1 MSLNLPFLFHFVT
14 VQLTSDIPI
23 IALFTAAMKLAGVL
37 VTFNFNPIHFP
48 RPPNATQYGP
58 LCHAFNTIAHVTSQ
72 VFDEIEVEKELG
84 FVCWRVIFFAM
95 DGRMKKYGQL
105 SPERAKV
112 WTEKSPK
119 YHLQQ
124 PRLINGKVPVVY
136 YLSRN
141 RQLEHPH
148 FIEVPLSSPDGLYLR
163 DVIERLNVLRGR
175 GMASLHSWSCK
186 RSYKN
191 GFVWHDLCEDDLIL
205 PAHGNEY
212 VLKGSEL
219 FDESDAGR
227 FSPAGNVR
235 LSNQK
240 LLPERQSSRS
250 QDDASSSSSMNEKG
264 TKNSQDDESSPPVQ
278 RSGSSAASPQSSS
291 ADKSSWNS
299 SLSLTEYKIYKT
311 EGLADAST
319 QTDENASK
327 ATPPETC
334 TRGVSTDDGSI
345 EPENNE
351 IHEVPVQPTNES
363 AQICRETVS
372 PAPSS
377 SSASSSGGRTDTLE
391 SLIRADINKL
401 NSFRIIEGEE
411 FRVPK
416 IKPKPSNVLM
426 QIISCGSISVKDHSF
441 GLIPTY
447 RPRFSHSKFPS
458 PLFSTSLSLGD
469 LDCLAENPRFM
480 GLKLED
486 KEYFSGS
493 LLETNMP
500 KEPTLLKRSSSYNAD
515 RINKELGDSVEDK
528 EEKSSGTKC
537 IPRSIKASLNKQ
549 QARSESMKSPLS
561 EGPRISSDGIGSART
576 NTSDSS
582 RGGSKRI
589 TEPSP
594 VNRHSNRIDSFRE
607 DKDNVIK
614 IEES

>member
-1 MSLNLPFLFHFVT
+1 
-14 VQLTSDIPI
+14 
-23 IALFTAAMKLAGVL
+23 
-37 VTFNFNPIHFP
+37 
-48 RPPNATQYGP
+48 
-58 LCHAFNTIAHVTSQ
+58 
-72 VFDEIEVEKELG
+72 
-84 FVCWRVIFFAM
+84 
-95 DGRMKKYGQL
+95 MKKYGQL

-119 YHLQQ
+119 YQQQQ
-124 PRLINGKVPVVY
+124 PARLSNGKVPVVY
-136 YLSRN
+136 YLCRN

-148 FIEVPLSSPDGLYLR
+148 FIEVPLSSTDGLYLR

-175 GMASLHSWSCK
+175 GMASLYSWSCK

-205 PAHGNEY
+205 PAHGKEY

-235 LSNQK
+235 LSNPK
-240 LLPERQSSRS
+240 LLPEPQSSRS
-250 QDDASSSSSMNEKG
+250 QDDTSSSSSMNEKG

-278 RSGSSAASPQSSS
+278 RPGSSAVSPQSSS
-291 ADKSSWNS
+291 ADKSSSWNG
-299 SLSLTEYKIYKT
+299 SLSLAEYKIYKN

-345 EPENNE
+345 ELGNNE
-351 IHEVPVQPTNES
+351 IHEVQVQVQVQPSNES

-416 IKPKPSNVLM
+416 TKLKPSNVLM
-426 QIISCGSISVKDHSF
+426 QLISCGSISVKDHSF

-458 PLFSTSLSLGD
+458 PLFSTSLTLGD

-480 GLKLED
+480 SLKLED

-515 RINKELGDSVEDK
+515 RTDQEHGDSVEDK
-528 EEKSSGTKC
+528 EEKSSVIKC

-561 EGPRISSDGIGSART
+561 EGPRISSDGIGSSRT
-576 NTSDSS
+576 ITSDTSC
-582 RGGSKRI
+582 GGSKRI
-589 TEPSP
+589 TEPSDK
-594 VNRHSNRIDSFRE
+594 RHSNRIDSFRE
-607 DKDNVIK
+607 EKDNVIK
-614 IEES
+614 IEERLASGARVIIQSKGAFNNDEH

>member
-1 MSLNLPFLFHFVT
+1 
-14 VQLTSDIPI
+14 
-23 IALFTAAMKLAGVL
+23 
-37 VTFNFNPIHFP
+37 
-48 RPPNATQYGP
+48 
-58 LCHAFNTIAHVTSQ
+58 
-72 VFDEIEVEKELG
+72 
-84 FVCWRVIFFAM
+84 M

-119 YHLQQ
+119 YQQ
-124 PRLINGKVPVVY
+124 PARLSNGKVPVVY
-136 YLSRN
+136 YLCRN

-175 GMASLHSWSCK
+175 GMASLYSWSCK

-219 FDESDAGR
+219 FNESDAGC

-235 LSNQK
+235 LSNPK
-240 LLPERQSSRS
+240 LLPEPQSSRS
-250 QDDASSSSSMNEKG
+250 QDDTSSSSSMNEKG

-278 RSGSSAASPQSSS
+278 RSGSSAVSPQSSS
-291 ADKSSWNS
+291 AGKSSSWNG
-299 SLSLTEYKIYKT
+299 SLSLAEYKIYKND
-311 EGLADAST
+311 GLADAST

-327 ATPPETC
+327 ATHPETC
-334 TRGVSTDDGSI
+334 TKGVSTDDGTI

-351 IHEVPVQPTNES
+351 IHEVQVRQRNES
-363 AQICRETVS
+363 AQISRETVS
-372 PAPSS
+372 SAPPS

-416 IKPKPSNVLM
+416 TKLKPSNVLM
-426 QIISCGSISVKDHSF
+426 QLISCGSISVKDHSF

-469 LDCLAENPRFM
+469 LDCLAENHRFM
-480 GLKLED
+480 GLRLED

-493 LLETNMP
+493 LLETHMP

-515 RINKELGDSVEDK
+515 RTNKEVEDSVEDK
-528 EEKSSGTKC
+528 EEKSSVTKC

-549 QARSESMKSPLS
+549 QVRGESMKSPLS
-561 EGPRISSDGIGSART
+561 EGPRITSDGIGSSRT
-576 NTSDSS
+576 ITSDTSC
-582 RGGSKRI
+582 GGSKRI
-589 TEPSP
+589 TEPSSDK
-594 VNRHSNRIDSFRE
+594 RHSDRIDSFRE
-607 DKDNVIK
+607 GKDNVIK
-614 IEES
+614 IEESLLQELGL

>member
-1 MSLNLPFLFHFVT
+1 
-14 VQLTSDIPI
+14 
-23 IALFTAAMKLAGVL
+23 
-37 VTFNFNPIHFP
+37 
-48 RPPNATQYGP
+48 
-58 LCHAFNTIAHVTSQ
+58 
-72 VFDEIEVEKELG
+72 
-84 FVCWRVIFFAM
+84 M

-119 YHLQQ
+119 YQQQQ
-124 PRLINGKVPVVY
+124 PARLSNGKVPVVY
-136 YLSRN
+136 YLCRN

-148 FIEVPLSSPDGLYLR
+148 FIEVPVSSPDGLYLR

-175 GMASLHSWSCK
+175 GIASLYSWSCK

-205 PAHGNEY
+205 PAHGSEY

-219 FDESDAGR
+219 FNESDAGC

-235 LSNQK
+235 LSNPK
-240 LLPERQSSRS
+240 LLPEPQSSRS

-264 TKNSQDDESSPPVQ
+264 AKNSQDDESSPPVQ
-278 RSGSSAASPQSSS
+278 RSGSSAVSPQSSS
-291 ADKSSWNS
+291 AGKSSSWNG
-299 SLSLTEYKIYKT
+299 SLSLSEYKIYKT
-311 EGLADAST
+311 ENLADAST

-351 IHEVPVQPTNES
+351 IHEVQVQPTNQS

-416 IKPKPSNVLM
+416 TKLKPSNVLM
-426 QIISCGSISVKDHSF
+426 QLISCGSISVKDHSF

-469 LDCLAENPRFM
+469 FDCLAENPRFM
-480 GLKLED
+480 GLRLED

-493 LLETNMP
+493 LLETNVP
-500 KEPTLLKRSSSYNAD
+500 KEPTLLKRSSSFNAD
-515 RINKELGDSVEDK
+515 RTNKELGDSVEEK
-528 EEKSSGTKC
+528 EEKSSVSKC

-549 QARSESMKSPLS
+549 QARSETMKSPRS
-561 EGPRISSDGIGSART
+561 EGPRISSDGVGSSRSI
-576 NTSDSS
+576 TSDTSC
-582 RGGSKRI
+582 GGSKRI
-589 TEPSP
+589 TEPSSG
-594 VNRHSNRIDSFRE
+594 NRHSDRIDSSFRE
-607 DKDNVIK
+607 ENDNVIK
-614 IEES
+614 IEESLLQELGL